1 MDSYYYLVLILGI
14 LLVLALIGLDVYYKR
29 IEQLKE
35 IIRKLESKN
44 RDLMKLNKVIE
55 DYNKNLEDIAFKQV
69 VKTHYD
75 KLVEFLHRL
84 KGRFLL
90 LIKRV
95 KKHL

>member
-35 IIRKLESKN
+35 RIENLKKIV
-44 RDLMKLNKVIE
+44 RDLTKLNKVIE
-55 DYNKNLEDIAFKQV
+55 DYNKNLEDIAFKQA

-75 KLVEFLHRL
+75 KLVRFLHKL
-84 KGRFLL
+84 KNRFLI
-90 LIKRV
+90 LIK
-95 KKHL
+95 KS

>member
-1 MDSYYYLVLILGI
+1 MDSYYYLILILGI

-55 DYNKNLEDIAFKQV
+55 DYNKNLEDIAFKQI
-69 VKTHYD
+69 VKTRYD
-75 KLVEFLHRL
+75 KLVGFLHKL
-84 KGRFLL
+84 KNRILL